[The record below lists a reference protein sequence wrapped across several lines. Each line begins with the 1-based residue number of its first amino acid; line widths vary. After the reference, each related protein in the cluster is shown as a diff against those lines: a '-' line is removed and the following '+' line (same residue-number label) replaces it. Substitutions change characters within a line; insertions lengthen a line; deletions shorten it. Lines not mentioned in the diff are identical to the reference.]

1 MHMICEA
8 GAGRAENLAYV
19 RITFLHGDNAFFHH
33 LAPTCAYTLAAQSC
47 SHNTKIVDD
56 MALNYIWSGFFLVG
70 FIAALLQWLFLGDT
84 EIFKKIIDG
93 TFDSAKMG
101 VMDIALPLAGVM
113 TLWLGIMNVGEKA
126 GAIGVLA
133 KIISPFFSRIFPEV
147 PKDHPA
153 TGHMVMNFSAN
164 LLGLDNAA
172 TPFGLKAMESL
183 QTLNPDKD
191 TASNAQIM
199 FLVLHTSG
207 LTLIPLAI
215 MAQRSIL
222 GAKDPSDI
230 FIPCMI
236 ATYVAT
242 VTGLIVVAI
251 KQRINLFDRVVL
263 AWLGGMTSAIAL
275 LIYYFTQYLTKPEIQ
290 LVSKVASNLILF
302 SIIIVFI
309 VGAMRKK
316 VNVYEAFIEGAK
328 GGIQTSLTIIPYL
341 VGMLVAISVIRNSG
355 VLGFVVSGL
364 EWVFIHLGMTTEFT
378 PALPT
383 ALMKPLS
390 GSGSKAMMIDAMQT
404 YGVDSFVG
412 RLACIFQGS
421 ADTTFYIV
429 ALYFGSVGIRKT
441 RYAISCGLIADFA
454 GIIAAIFVAYMFFG

>member
-1 MHMICEA
+1 
-8 GAGRAENLAYV
+8 
-19 RITFLHGDNAFFHH
+19 
-33 LAPTCAYTLAAQSC
+33 
-47 SHNTKIVDD
+47 
-56 MALNYIWSGFFLVG
+56 MALNYIWSGFFIVG
-70 FIAALLQWLFLGDT
+70 FVAALLQWIFLGDT

-93 TFDSAKMG
+93 TFDSAKAG

-113 TLWLGIMNVGEKA
+113 TLWLGIMNIGEKA
-126 GAIGVLA
+126 GVVGWLA
-133 KIISPFFSRIFPEV
+133 KVIAPFFSRIFPEV

-183 QTLNPDKD
+183 QTLNPSKD
-191 TASNAQIM
+191 EASNAQIM

-215 MAQRSIL
+215 MAQRAIL

-242 VTGLIVVAI
+242 VTGIITVSL

-263 AWLGGMTSAIAL
+263 GWLGGMTAAIAG
-275 LIYYFTQYLTKPEIQ
+275 LIYYFTNYLSKPEIE

-302 SIIIVFI
+302 SVIIIFI
-309 VGAMRKK
+309 GMAMRKG
-316 VNVYEAFIEGAK
+316 VNVYDAFIEGAK
-328 GGIQTSLTIIPYL
+328 GGIQTSITIIPYL

-355 VLGFVVSGL
+355 VLGFVVSGFN
-364 EWVFIHLGMTTEFT
+364 WVFVSLGMNTDFV

-390 GSGSKAMMIDAMQT
+390 GSGSKAMMIDAMRT

-441 RYAISCGLIADFA
+441 RYAISAGLIADLA
-454 GIIAAIFVAYMFFG
+454 GIIAAILVAYLFFGAR

>member
-1 MHMICEA
+1 
-8 GAGRAENLAYV
+8 
-19 RITFLHGDNAFFHH
+19 
-33 LAPTCAYTLAAQSC
+33 
-47 SHNTKIVDD
+47 

-70 FIAALLQWLFLGDT
+70 FVAALAQWIFLGDT
-84 EIFKKIIDG
+84 EIFKKMVDG
-93 TFDSAKMG
+93 TFDSAKLA

-113 TLWLGIMNVGEKA
+113 TLWLGLMNVGEKA
-126 GAIGVLA
+126 GAVGFMA
-133 KIISPFFSRIFPEV
+133 RIIAPFFARIFPDV
-147 PKDHPA
+147 PRDHPA
-153 TGHMVMNFSAN
+153 TGHMVMNFAAN

-183 QTLNPDKD
+183 QTLNPNKD
-191 TASNAQIM
+191 EASNPQIM

-230 FIPCMI
+230 FIPCIIGTFISALAGII
-236 ATYVAT
+236 AVS
-242 VTGLIVVAI
+242 IR
-251 KQRINLFDRVVL
+251 QRINLFDRVIIG
-263 AWLGGMTSAIAL
+263 WLGGITAAICLLVWYMTNFLS
-275 LIYYFTQYLTKPEIQ
+275 KPEIE
-290 LVSKVASNLILF
+290 LGSRVASNLILLMVMV
-302 SIIIVFI
+302 SFI
-309 VGAMRKK
+309 GAALHKK

-328 GGIQTSLTIIPYL
+328 GGIQTSLTVIPYL

-355 VLGFVVSGL
+355 VLGFIVSGFD
-364 EWVFIHLGMTTEFT
+364 WVLHQLGLSTEFT

-390 GSGSKAMMIDAMQT
+390 GSGSRAMMIDAMKT
-404 YGVDSFVG
+404 YGPDSFVG

-421 ADTTFYIV
+421 TDTTFYIV
-429 ALYFGSVGIRKT
+429 ALYFGSVGIRNA

-454 GIIAAIFVAYMFFG
+454 GILGAIGVAYLFFG

>member
-1 MHMICEA
+1 M
-8 GAGRAENLAYV
+8 
-19 RITFLHGDNAFFHH
+19 
-33 LAPTCAYTLAAQSC
+33 S
-47 SHNTKIVDD
+47 
-56 MALNYIWSGFFLVG
+56 LNYIWSGFFLVG
-70 FIAALLQWLFLGDT
+70 FAAAFAQWLFLGDT
-84 EIFKKIIDG
+84 EIFKKVIDG
-93 TFDSAKMG
+93 TFDAARMG

-113 TLWLGIMNVGEKA
+113 TLWLGLMNIGEKA
-126 GAIGVLA
+126 GAIGWLA
-133 KIISPFFSRIFPEV
+133 KVIAPFFSRIFPDV

-183 QTLNPDKD
+183 QTLNPNKD
-191 TASNAQIM
+191 EASNAQIM

-215 MAQRSIL
+215 MAQRAIL
-222 GAKDPSDI
+222 GAADPSDI

-236 ATYVAT
+236 ATYAATLAGIVA
-242 VTGLIVVAI
+242 VSIR
-251 KQRINLFDRVVL
+251 QRINLFDRVVL
-263 AWLGGMTSAIAL
+263 LWLGGMTSAIAA
-275 LIYYFTQYLTKPEIQ
+275 LIWYFTQYLSKGEIET
-290 LVSKVASNLILF
+290 VSKVVSNMILMGVIAVFLI
-302 SIIIVFI
+302 
-309 VGAMRKK
+309 GALRKG

-328 GGIQTSLTIIPYL
+328 GGIQTSLTVIPYL
-341 VGMLVAISVIRNSG
+341 VGMLVAISVFRNAG
-355 VLGFVVSGL
+355 VFGFIVSGF
-364 EWVFIHLGMTTEFT
+364 EWIFSALGLRTDFV

-390 GSGSKAMMIDAMQT
+390 GSGSKAMMIDAMTT
-404 YGVDSFVG
+404 YGPDSFVG

-441 RYAISCGLIADFA
+441 RYAISCGLIADLA
-454 GIIAAIFVAYMFFG
+454 GVLTAIGVAYLFFG

>member
-1 MHMICEA
+1 MPAWTHD
-8 GAGRAENLAYV
+8 
-19 RITFLHGDNAFFHH
+19 T
-33 LAPTCAYTLAAQSC
+33 
-47 SHNTKIVDD
+47 
-56 MALNYIWSGFFLVG
+56 MALNYIWIGFFLVG
-70 FIAALLQWLFLGDT
+70 FVAALAQWIFLGDT
-84 EIFKKIIDG
+84 EIFKRIIDG
-93 TFDSAKMG
+93 TFDAAKMG

-113 TLWLGIMNVGEKA
+113 TLWLGIMNIGEKA
-126 GAIGVLA
+126 GAVGWLA
-133 KIISPFFSRIFPEV
+133 KMISPFFSRIFPEV

-183 QTLNPDKD
+183 QTLNPNKD

-215 MAQRSIL
+215 MAQRAIL

-242 VTGLIVVAI
+242 VAGIIAVSI
-251 KQRINLFDRVVL
+251 RQRINLLNGVVL
-263 AWLGGMTSAIAL
+263 GWLGGMTAAIAT
-275 LIYYFTQYLTKPEIQ
+275 LIWYFTQYLTKPEIET
-290 LVSKVASNLILF
+290 VSKVASNLILF
-302 SIIIVFI
+302 SIIVVFI
-309 VGAMRKK
+309 VGAVVKR

-341 VGMLVAISVIRNSG
+341 VGMLVAISVIRNAG
-355 VLGFVVSGL
+355 VLGFVVQGL
-364 EWVFIHLGMTTEFT
+364 EWLIRLAGLDTAFT

-390 GSGSKAMMIDAMQT
+390 GSGSRALMIDAMKT

-429 ALYFGSVGIRKT
+429 ALYFGSVGVRKT
-441 RYAISCGLIADFA
+441 RYAISCGLIADLA
-454 GIIAAIFVAYMFFG
+454 GIIAAISVAYVFFG

>member
-1 MHMICEA
+1 M
-8 GAGRAENLAYV
+8 
-19 RITFLHGDNAFFHH
+19 
-33 LAPTCAYTLAAQSC
+33 S
-47 SHNTKIVDD
+47 
-56 MALNYIWSGFFLVG
+56 LNYIWSGFFLVG
-70 FIAALLQWLFLGDT
+70 FAAALAQFLLTGDT
-84 EIFKKIIDG
+84 EIFKRIIDG
-93 TFDSAKMG
+93 TFDSAKAG

-113 TLWLGIMNVGEKA
+113 TLWLGIMNIGEKA
-126 GAIGVLA
+126 GAIDLLA
-133 KIISPFFSRIFPEV
+133 RLIAPFFSRIFPGV
-147 PKDHPA
+147 PKNHPA

-183 QTLNPDKD
+183 QTLNPSKD
-191 TASNAQIM
+191 EPTDAQIM

-222 GAKDPSDI
+222 GAADPSDI

-242 VTGLIVVAI
+242 VTGIIAVAI
-251 KQRINLFDRVVL
+251 RQRINLFNGVVL
-263 AWLGGMTSAIAL
+263 SWLGGMTAAIAGMVF
-275 LIYYFTQYLTKPEIQ
+275 YFTHYLTKIEIE
-290 LVSKVASNLILF
+290 LFSKVFSNLVLMVVIAGF
-302 SIIIVFI
+302 II
-309 VGAMRKK
+309 GALRRK

-328 GGIQTSLTIIPYL
+328 GGIQTSITVIPYL
-341 VGMLVAISVIRNSG
+341 VGMLVAISVIRNAG
-355 VLGFVVSGL
+355 VFTYVVDGFSWLFGHLGFNTDFVPS
-364 EWVFIHLGMTTEFT
+364 
-378 PALPT
+378 LPT

-390 GSGSKAMMIDAMQT
+390 GSAAKAMMIDTMRT

-412 RLACIFQGS
+412 RLACVFNGS

-441 RYAISCGLIADFA
+441 RYAISCGLIADLA
-454 GIIAAIFVAYMFFG
+454 GVIAAIFVSYIFFH

>member
-1 MHMICEA
+1 
-8 GAGRAENLAYV
+8 
-19 RITFLHGDNAFFHH
+19 
-33 LAPTCAYTLAAQSC
+33 
-47 SHNTKIVDD
+47 
-56 MALNYIWSGFFLVG
+56 MALNYIWIGFFLVG
-70 FIAALLQWLFLGDT
+70 FVAALAQWIFLGDT
-84 EIFKKIIDG
+84 EIFKRIIDG
-93 TFDSAKMG
+93 TFDSAKLA

-113 TLWLGIMNVGEKA
+113 TLWLGIMNIGEKA
-126 GAIGVLA
+126 GAVGWLA
-133 KIISPFFSRIFPEV
+133 KLIAPFFSRIFPEV

-183 QTLNPDKD
+183 QTLNPNKD

-215 MAQRSIL
+215 MAQRAIL

-242 VTGLIVVAI
+242 VTGIIAVSI
-251 KQRINLFDRVVL
+251 RQRINLLNGVVL
-263 AWLGGMTSAIAL
+263 SWLGGMTAAIAA
-275 LIYYFTQYLTKPEIQ
+275 LIWYFTAFLTKPEIET
-290 LVSKVASNLILF
+290 VSKVASNLILF
-302 SIIIVFI
+302 TIIVVFI
-309 VGAMRKK
+309 VGALRKG
-316 VNVYEAFIEGAK
+316 VNVYETFIEGAK

-355 VLGFVVSGL
+355 VLGFIVQGMEWLIRLAGL
-364 EWVFIHLGMTTEFT
+364 DTAFT

-390 GSGSKAMMIDAMQT
+390 GSGSKAMMIDAMKT

-429 ALYFGSVGIRKT
+429 ALYFGSVGVRKT
-441 RYAISCGLIADFA
+441 RYAISCGLIADLA
-454 GIIAAIFVAYMFFG
+454 GIIAAIAVAYVFFG